1 MKILTAREKSQNS
14 VRESEFL
21 YVKKLEKRPKIRF
34 THTFDFH
41 GKKKNAALI
50 ITEKEFIDVPPL
62 QGFKG
67 ETHQSLLKN
76 CLLWY

>member
-1 MKILTAREKSQNS
+1 MGGVGVNVPDEFTVSSFIYFLTSDLILFNIC
-14 VRESEFL
+14 VILFP
-21 YVKKLEKRPKIRF
+21 RP
-34 THTFDFH
+34 
-41 GKKKNAALI
+41 LI
-50 ITEKEFIDVPPL
+50 LISTEKEFIAVPLL